1 MLKLEAGP
9 LDALLKRDGLVGN
22 EVLVDVVELLVG
34 LARVLERRL
43 DKVGLRQVEVDV
55 GRRVDEEGVESL
67 SSPLQSGDTIQM
79 SVNCWSSSASRART
93 DLNGVLDGVGEAL
106 EGAHGDALLRRV
118 LAGRVRLGDVGDDD
132 LSVTL
137 GAERSRLEQRL
148 LVEDA
153 SSVHVL
159 S

>member
-1 MLKLEAGP
+1 ML
-9 LDALLKRDGLVGN
+9 N
-22 EVLVDVVELLVG
+22 
-34 LARVLERRL
+34 
-43 DKVGLRQVEVDV
+43 
-55 GRRVDEEGVESL
+55 
-67 SSPLQSGDTIQM
+67 
-79 SVNCWSSSASRART
+79 
-93 DLNGVLDGVGEAL
+93 GVGEAL

-132 LSVTL
+132 LGVTL